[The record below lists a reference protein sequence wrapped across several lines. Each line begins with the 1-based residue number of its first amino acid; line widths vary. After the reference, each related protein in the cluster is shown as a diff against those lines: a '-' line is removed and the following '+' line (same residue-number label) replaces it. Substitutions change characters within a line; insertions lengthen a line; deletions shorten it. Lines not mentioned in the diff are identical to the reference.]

1 MTPTAGWRVPG
12 RTRSSPPIT
21 EAAEH
26 RGAGSSGPSDALTRP
41 IGLLAT
47 AIPPAGTLNVAIHVL
62 HVLPTALGTTS
73 PKISSRVR
81 RRTRP
86 MRCTAVTARWNSTA
100 SGTTT
105 TPRPGFRRFTTSSPR
120 RWSQPGQT
128 RIHQPTVVRQAQEA
142 IRWLSCAMLE
152 LDRDSAET
160 FPTPS
165 RMRPSTTTSP
175 GPGNAFVDVYDTS
188 GKLLTRL
195 ISHGDLNSPWAW

>member
-1 MTPTAGWRVPG
+1 M
-12 RTRSSPPIT
+12 
-21 EAAEH
+21 
-26 RGAGSSGPSDALTRP
+26 
-41 IGLLAT
+41 
-47 AIPPAGTLNVAIHVL
+47 
-62 HVLPTALGTTS
+62 
-73 PKISSRVR
+73 
-81 RRTRP
+81 
-86 MRCTAVTARWNSTA
+86 
-100 SGTTT
+100 
-105 TPRPGFRRFTTSSPR
+105 
-120 RWSQPGQT
+120 
-128 RIHQPTVVRQAQEA
+128 VRQAQEA